1 MGENKS
7 FKGIERGRASFAFDC
22 ALKGKKLGKE
32 KAQEYKSYV
41 NNVPVYIKTNGLGA
55 ALAFV
60 YAKKSTKKKEGED
73 NTENAYSKIY
83 QQTCKYINQYANHII
98 SDVLEDDMLKTI
110 ISLDSS
116 HYRALTVEV
125 LAFFNWL
132 RRFANGLIIEEK
144 K

>member
-1 MGENKS
+1 MSENKS

-22 ALKGKKLGKE
+22 ALKGKNLGEE

-41 NNVPVYIKTNGLGA
+41 NNVPVHVKTNGLGA

-60 YAKKSTKKKEGED
+60 YAKKNAKKKEGNEK
-73 NTENAYSKIY
+73 ENAYAKIY
-83 QQTCKYINQYANHII
+83 QQTCEYINEYANHII
-98 SDVLEDDMLKTI
+98 SGISEDDMVKTI

-116 HYRALTVEV
+116 RYRALTVEV
-125 LAFFNWL
+125 MAFFNWL
-132 RRFANGLIIEEK
+132 RRFANGLIKEK